1 MTDYAADQADTAT
14 NGIAATQRT
23 GTASAD
29 TVGAGTMLLIQNTG
43 AGSHNFDL
51 GVNYSYDGLNP
62 GSVATGPGK
71 RRITIGAG
79 LFQWVR
85 IRADAG
91 DANGRCSVTIDGT
104 ASEIKYF
111 VLNS

>member
-62 GSVATGPGK
+62 GSVATAPGN

-79 LFQWVR
+79 LVQWGR

-91 DANGRCSVTIDGT
+91 QAHGRGPATNDRT
-104 ASEIKYF
+104 
-111 VLNS
+111 